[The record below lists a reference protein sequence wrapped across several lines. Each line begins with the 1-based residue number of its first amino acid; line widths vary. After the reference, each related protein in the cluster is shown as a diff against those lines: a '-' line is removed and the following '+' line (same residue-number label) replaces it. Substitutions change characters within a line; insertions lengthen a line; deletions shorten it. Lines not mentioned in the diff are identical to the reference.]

1 MEREDPRVYLLK
13 QYVYDRAHGER
24 NEWFESLDD
33 LVTHHPFAN
42 VNARMQAGV
51 LAGVEKPHKRSHAFM
66 GGEFQEIEALRT
78 DEYRALDKDQ
88 VLLVKDF
95 ILSDRP
101 PERHETRAVDVPS
114 PVAGVIGRVDARN
127 GLVDVCDP
135 ATGGVIARI
144 RHLEPIAVSK
154 GDLVDY
160 GQALG
165 TQNNAGLGP
174 KDGVHVHLEMDTRYY
189 QQFENYIADLQS
201 GRLPVQASLR
211 SGLVARDV
219 VDDAVARLGERG
231 ERVEVL
237 QRALALDGYRA
248 SDGSSI
254 PVDGVY
260 RPNMQGAVL
269 AFQQDHGLAQTGDI
283 DANTYEIARR
293 LSRDMQLAP
302 VPPRDAFGS
311 PLLDAPP
318 GSMIDSLNGV
328 RYERPIEQRR
338 PLQESAPPLDEDPAN
353 TGRKA
358 DPAHRHHGAGAL
370 PEYLQRGD
378 PQAAARP
385 EDRLSPEDRALLG
398 RIRECMH
405 GLDRAHN
412 RTFDDAGERA
422 CWALLPL
429 AKERGI
435 TNPQHAV
442 VSIAGP
448 NTKAGEFLFLV
459 QGALD
464 NPAHLR
470 TQMKTM
476 DAMQTPIDSS
486 LARVEQ
492 VNQDQTRR
500 QAIEPLQEAV
510 QTQAAAHRLA

>member
-1 MEREDPRVYLLK
+1 MEREEPRAYLLK

-24 NEWFESLDD
+24 NERFESLED
-33 LVTHHPFAN
+33 LVTHHPLAN
-42 VNARMQAGV
+42 VNARMPAGV

-66 GGEFQEIEALRT
+66 GGEFQEIEAFRT
-78 DEYRALDKDQ
+78 DEYRALEKDQ
-88 VLLVKDF
+88 ILLVKDF

-101 PERHETRAVDVPS
+101 PGRHETRAVDVPS
-114 PVAGVIGRVDARN
+114 PVAGAIGRIDAKN

-135 ATGGVIARI
+135 ETGDVIARI

-154 GDLVDY
+154 GDVVGY

-174 KDGVHVHLEMDTRYY
+174 RDGVHVHLEMDTRYY

-211 SGLVARDV
+211 SGLAARDV

-248 SDGSSI
+248 PDGSPI

-260 RPNMQGAVL
+260 RANMQGAVL

-293 LSRDMQLAP
+293 ISRDVEPGPLQ
-302 VPPRDAFGS
+302 PRYAAGS

-328 RYERPIEQRR
+328 RYERPIEQRN
-338 PLQESAPPLDEDPAN
+338 PLQGPAPSLDEDPAN

-378 PQAAARP
+378 QQGSALPD
-385 EDRLSPEDRALLG
+385 DRLPPGDRALLG

-405 GLDRAHN
+405 ALDRAHN

-435 TNPQHAV
+435 TEPQHAV
-442 VSIAGP
+442 VSNAGP
-448 NTKAGEFLFLV
+448 NTKAGEYLFLV

-470 TQMKTM
+470 TQMNTM
-476 DAMQTPIDSS
+476 EAMQTPIDSS
-486 LARVEQ
+486 LARVEEL
-492 VNQDQTRR
+492 NQEQTRR
-500 QAIEPLQEAV
+500 QAMEPLQEAV
-510 QTQAAAHRLA
+510 QTQAAAHRLT